1 MVRACQAAILSFLW
15 QQLLTCLR
23 DVGEDDAVEALKAHY
38 LVGVDC
44 EVQAPQ
50 ITVSRVA
57 TLAPSRRNLGINI
70 GCAPVSRTCAWA

>member
-1 MVRACQAAILSFLW
+1 MLGQIQSFRNQETQGTGTVRACQAAILSFLW

-44 EVQAPQ
+44 EVQAP
-50 ITVSRVA
+50 
-57 TLAPSRRNLGINI
+57 
-70 GCAPVSRTCAWA
+70 